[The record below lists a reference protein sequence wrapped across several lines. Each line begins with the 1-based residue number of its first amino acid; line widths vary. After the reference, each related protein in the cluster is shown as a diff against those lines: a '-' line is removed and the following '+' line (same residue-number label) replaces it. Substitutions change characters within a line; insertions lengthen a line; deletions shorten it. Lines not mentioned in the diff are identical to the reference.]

1 MNQKCRGSEKY
12 LILFFW
18 REKHAVV
25 GYSILCVSH
34 RNQYSYLYQYTC
46 CLLWW
51 IPGFFAINVRL
62 YPGADCGRGLVS
74 ACLRQGGAHDSLRIS
89 GSEIRWQYEK
99 NRYHYIYYHPSARR
113 WCASLCNSHSS

>member
-1 MNQKCRGSEKY
+1 MLDCGCHIWTQKCRGSEKY
-12 LILFFW
+12 LRLFFG

-25 GYSILCVSH
+25 GYSILCGSH

-62 YPGADCGRGLVS
+62 YPGAHCGCGLVS
-74 ACLRQGGAHDSLRIS
+74 ACLR
-89 GSEIRWQYEK
+89 SEEHTSELQSRGHLVCRLLLEK
-99 NRYHYIYYHPSARR
+99 KK
-113 WCASLCNSHSS
+113 

>member
-25 GYSILCVSH
+25 GYSILCGSH

-62 YPGADCGRGLVS
+62 YLGGLGGAGWVFPGYL
-74 ACLRQGGAHDSLRIS
+74 QGGVPAGQRFPGGGFGWRLGKTGCNTIT
-89 GSEIRWQYEK
+89 I
-99 NRYHYIYYHPSARR
+99 NR
-113 WCASLCNSHSS
+113 